1 MERTNVEV
9 MNFNKHFGVLYY
21 VERIYPRLPIQEF
34 FFSLSSIS
42 ATIII

>member
-34 FFSLSSIS
+34 FSLSSIS